1 MWSHIKDKITLLAAG
16 DCVAMVIAFIFALA
30 LGHKGSFSDQ
40 LVLQYDMSMLT
51 LSLSTILIF
60 VVIDTYSLD
69 RVSMRFMRQA
79 LLIVFGL
86 FMSAIFTTFTF
97 FFFRDAVPRAVF
109 ILFYLFSAVLIVGLR
124 YFFTL
129 LTPTPIWKVLIV
141 GNGERSK
148 IVEEMIDS
156 RDYLRMK
163 VVGLLVD
170 DPVSQQRRGCPRLG
184 DVSELLSVVD
194 YQKINHIVVAA
205 ESIDYALA
213 RLLVKC
219 MHLKVEVSS
228 FTHFIEDISGQ
239 IPVNYLD
246 DNWFI
251 LELGIRNKR
260 HFWSAKH
267 YMDIG
272 IAVVGLCLAFPL
284 FLLAALL
291 IKLESS
297 GPVFYSQLRIGRDNK
312 PFRAWKLR
320 TMKDG
325 ADKNNVH
332 WTLDNDNRI
341 TRVGK
346 WLRKIRFD
354 EVPQLINILKG
365 EMTLI
370 GPRPEAVSLVEKYAA
385 EIPYY
390 LERHMVTPGITGW
403 AQINYRYGN
412 SIEDTRQKL
421 MFDLYY
427 IKNRSATLDIIIFLR
442 TIRTVL
448 TCRGAM

>member
-1 MWSHIKDKITLLAAG
+1 MWSHIKDKIALLAAG
-16 DCVAMVIAFIFALA
+16 DCVVMVIAFLSALA
-30 LGHKGSFSDQ
+30 LGHKVVFSFQ
-40 LVLQYDMSMLT
+40 LVLNYSMSMLT
-51 LSLSTILIF
+51 LSISSLLIF
-60 VVIDTYSLD
+60 FVIDTYSLD

-86 FMSAIFTTFTF
+86 FLSAIFTTFTF
-97 FFFRDAVPRAVF
+97 FFFRDVVPRAVF
-109 ILFYLFSAVLIVGLR
+109 ILFYLFSAVLIVALR

-129 LTPTPIWKVLIV
+129 MTPTPVWSVLIV

-148 IVEEMIDS
+148 IIEEMIDS
-156 RDYLRMK
+156 RDYLRSK
-163 VVGLLVD
+163 VVGLLSD
-170 DPVSQQRRGCPRLG
+170 DPVSQQRPSCPCLG
-184 DVSELLSVVD
+184 TISELIPIVD
-194 YQKINHIVVAA
+194 HQNINHVIVAA
-205 ESIDYALA
+205 ESIDHELA
-213 RLLVKC
+213 RLLVNC
-219 MHLKVEVSS
+219 MHKKVEVSS

-239 IPVNYLD
+239 VPVEQLD
-246 DNWFI
+246 DSWFI

-267 YMDIG
+267 YLDIV
-272 IAVVGLCLAFPL
+272 IAVVGIGLTFPL
-284 FLLAALL
+284 LLLAALL

-320 TMKDG
+320 TMIDG
-325 ADKNNVH
+325 ADRNNVH

-346 WLRKIRFD
+346 WLRKLRFD
-354 EVPQLINILKG
+354 EVPQLINMLKG
-365 EMTLI
+365 EMTLV
-370 GPRPEAVSLVEKYAA
+370 GPRPEAVSLVEKYADT
-385 EIPYY
+385 IPYY

-412 SIEDTRQKL
+412 SIEDARQKL
-421 MFDLYY
+421 MLDLYY
-427 IKNRSATLDIIIFLR
+427 IKNRSAMLDTIIFLR

-448 TCRGAM
+448 TGKGAM